1 VVREPGR
8 RVEPDRDRVEVRGR
22 PLPGRSALRYFLI
35 HKPVGMITT
44 LSDPE
49 GRPTVRA
56 LLPPGP
62 RLFPVGRLDAD
73 TSGLLLVTN
82 DGELAHKLMHPRYE
96 VEKRYK
102 VLVDRVPDSR
112 QLARLRAG
120 VEIEPGVRTGAADVR
135 LARAHAERPTLDVRI
150 HEGRYRQVRRM
161 CEAVGLAVKS
171 LHRYGYGP
179 LQIGLLPKGATRA
192 LSEAE
197 VRRLKAVAA
206 RPGGV
211 RPRATIEPERS
222 RQGERG
228 RARTPR
234 SRPPRTPRSR
244 PPRTPRSRPPRA
256 PRSRPPRGPS
266 PRPPRAQ
273 QPRATA
279 RRDQPRGR
287 PARGSTMGQT
297 PKRAGRRPSQ
307 RRRDRPHG
315 PRPSRPDRRR

>member
-1 VVREPGR
+1 LIESGAVRVNGAVVREPGR

-22 PLPGRSALRYFLI
+22 ALPGRSALRYFMV

-49 GRPTVRA
+49 GRPTVRK

-73 TSGLLLVTN
+73 TSGLLVVTN
-82 DGELAHKLMHPRYE
+82 DGDLAHKLMHPRYG

-120 VEIEPGVRTGAADVR
+120 VEIEPGVRTGPADVR
-135 LARAHAERPTLDVRI
+135 LTRARPERPTLDVRL

-161 CEAVGLAVKS
+161 CEAVGLAVKA
-171 LHRYGYGP
+171 LHRHGYGP
-179 LQIGLLPKGATRA
+179 LQIGMLPKGLTRP

-211 RPRATIEPERS
+211 RLRPASDRASAPSS
-222 RQGERG
+222 RTG
-228 RARTPR
+228 A
-234 SRPPRTPRSR
+234 
-244 PPRTPRSRPPRA
+244 A
-256 PRSRPPRGPS
+256 PRDEQRTRL
-266 PRPPRAQ
+266 RT
-273 QPRATA
+273 TA
-279 RRDQPRGR
+279 RRSLGRKPERAGPRR
-287 PARGSTMGQT
+287 PARRRDQA
-297 PKRAGRRPSQ
+297 RGRRPS
-307 RRRDRPHG
+307 RPG
-315 PRPSRPDRRR
+315 RPR